1 METAV
6 YNQKG
11 KEVSKVTL
19 PENVFGLKWNGDLV
33 AQVVHS
39 MNLNKR
45 TPVAH
50 TKDRSDVRGG
60 GIKPWRQKGT
70 GRARHGSNRS
80 PIWVGGGVTHGPRN
94 DKNFDRKVNKKM
106 KAKALYTVLSRKMKD
121 GEIIFVDAL
130 NFDEPK
136 TKDAK
141 DVILSLSK
149 ADKAFETLAT
159 KRKNAAI
166 IATDEKD
173 KMAEKSFANFGNVSI
188 DEARNL
194 NVLDLLNKKFLV
206 IENPEKV
213 IGELLAKI

>member
-1 METAV
+1 METTV

-11 KEVSKVTL
+11 KEVSKFSL
-19 PENVFGLKWNGDLV
+19 PENVFGLNWNGDLV

-50 TKDRSDVRGG
+50 AKDRSEVRGG
-60 GIKPWRQKGT
+60 GAKPWRQKGT
-70 GRARHGSNRS
+70 GRARHGSTRS
-80 PIWVGGGVTHGPRN
+80 PIWVGGGVAHGPTN
-94 DKNFDRKVNKKM
+94 EKNFSRKVNKKM

-121 GEIIFVDAL
+121 GEIIFVDTL
-130 NFDEPK
+130 SFDEPK
-136 TKDAK
+136 TKDARA
-141 DVILSLSK
+141 VIDSLAK
-149 ADKAFETLAT
+149 ADKSFADLAT

-173 KMAEKSFANFGNVSI
+173 KMTEKSFANFGNISV
-188 DEARNL
+188 DEARNM
-194 NVLDLLNKKFLV
+194 NVLDLLNTKYVV

-213 IGELLAKI
+213 IGELAAKI